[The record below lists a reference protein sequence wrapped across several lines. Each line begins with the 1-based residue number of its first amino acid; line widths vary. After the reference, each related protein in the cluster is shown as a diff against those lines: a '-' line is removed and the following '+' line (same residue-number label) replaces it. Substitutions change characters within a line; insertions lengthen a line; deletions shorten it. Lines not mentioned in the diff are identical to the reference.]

1 MSFVVIAFL
10 FVSLQ
15 VRISSIGDAA
25 DRRNEALDNLRKIK
39 SQQLEGKATNEQVDD
54 ALNQYRQTFDDVER
68 LRSVLPGV
76 RIRPPPATAG
86 LAQKK
91 MEENEAAA
99 KLFLGIEP
107 VENETDKNSNEKKAL
122 SPFLSTVLVL
132 VAISQIGLLLLL
144 VNDPMSSS
152 LDSPMA
158 SNTLIDTLVGF
169 E

>member
-1 MSFVVIAFL
+1 VQRGEVPA
-10 FVSLQ
+10 
-15 VRISSIGDAA
+15 
-25 DRRNEALDNLRKIK
+25 RNACAEK
-39 SQQLEGKATNEQVDD
+39 
-54 ALNQYRQTFDDVER
+54 
-68 LRSVLPGV
+68 
-76 RIRPPPATAG
+76 
-86 LAQKK
+86 
-91 MEENEAAA
+91 
-99 KLFLGIEP
+99 
-107 VENETDKNSNEKKAL
+107 ETDKNSNEKKTL